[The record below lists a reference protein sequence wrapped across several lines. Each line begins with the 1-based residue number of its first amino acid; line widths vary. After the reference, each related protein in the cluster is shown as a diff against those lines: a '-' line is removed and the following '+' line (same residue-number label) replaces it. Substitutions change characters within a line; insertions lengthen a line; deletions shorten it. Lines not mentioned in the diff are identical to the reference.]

1 MVPSWELRI
10 VCAFCD
16 CYTHTHPNQK
26 YRMEW
31 LSTSSRY
38 ITTRM
43 TASTRQLLGE
53 GDELLPSYMGI
64 VINHYIFKDPYL
76 KKTIL
81 WNVKRGFL
89 TFARLDLEIP
99 AILQPGGTRKLQGE
113 SVHLWNLTSPKFKID
128 TKSDGL
134 ETVSQVSTHYKVSP
148 YKRYKWSSYNPYNF
162 PILSRV
168 TTWGYNEP
176 PI

>member
-1 MVPSWELRI
+1 MGGNRIFYWEPW
-10 VCAFCD
+10 
-16 CYTHTHPNQK
+16 HTI
-26 YRMEW
+26 EG
-31 LSTSSRY
+31 
-38 ITTRM
+38 
-43 TASTRQLLGE
+43 LLGRILFVVLGAPE
-53 GDELLPSYMGI
+53 NFFIAIPFIKIMLTL
-64 VINHYIFKDPYL
+64 
-76 KKTIL
+76 L

-113 SVHLWNLTSPKFKID
+113 SVHLWNLTSPKFMID

>member
-1 MVPSWELRI
+1 MSKG
-10 VCAFCD
+10 F
-16 CYTHTHPNQK
+16 
-26 YRMEW
+26 
-31 LSTSSRY
+31 
-38 ITTRM
+38 
-43 TASTRQLLGE
+43 
-53 GDELLPSYMGI
+53 
-64 VINHYIFKDPYL
+64 
-76 KKTIL
+76 
-81 WNVKRGFL
+81 FL

-113 SVHLWNLTSPKFKID
+113 SVHFWNLTSPKFKID